1 MLRLKS
7 GNRLKVGEGVSG
19 VKSTCFSAVVFKSR
33 IFRNDGVDWSGVLFW
48 REEFSSFGT
57 LDYKI
62 GLKTGEELLVSFA
75 RVLNSEILCASYCPT
90 SSQIQPT
97 SSRKNETRY
106 V

>member
-1 MLRLKS
+1 
-7 GNRLKVGEGVSG
+7 VEGCQGSNQEVLALS
-19 VKSTCFSAVVFKSR
+19 FFKSR